1 MHSDHGSAYSSID
14 YIDKIKSLNGKISMS
29 RIGNSL
35 DNREIEYFFSI
46 LKSEIFPNFSMKYWQ
61 MNFDELSYKISEF
74 VNWYNYKRIRL
85 KCPKKFPLFILI
97 FFIYIKCKL
106 CIC

>member
-1 MHSDHGSAYSSID
+1 
-14 YIDKIKSLNGKISMS
+14 MS

-35 DNREIEYFFSI
+35 DNREIEYFSQYSKAKFF
-46 LKSEIFPNFSMKYWQ
+46 LTFPFKCRQ

-85 KCPKKFPLFILI
+85 EK
-97 FFIYIKCKL
+97 
-106 CIC
+106 

>member
-1 MHSDHGSAYSSID
+1 
-14 YIDKIKSLNGKISMS
+14 MS

-46 LKSEIFPNFSMKYWQ
+46 LKSEIFPDFSMKCRQ

-97 FFIYIKCKL
+97 FLFILNANCTFAKTNYLFFIL
-106 CIC
+106 FNL